1 MEVKPRALRR
11 YVKDDG
17 RVPFGEWMDALR
29 DVRVRAIIAKR
40 LTRVALGNF
49 GDHKAVG
56 GGVMELRFDIGPG
69 YRIYFAE
76 QGSTIVL
83 LLNGGDKSTQA
94 QDIATARG
102 FWAHWKE
109 KNDGQL

>member
-1 MEVKPRALRR
+1 MEVKPRPLRR

-17 RVPFGEWMDALR
+17 RVPFGEWMDGLR

-56 GGVMELRFDIGPG
+56 GRRDGAANRYRSGVPHLFC
-69 YRIYFAE
+69 
-76 QGSTIVL
+76 
-83 LLNGGDKSTQA
+83 
-94 QDIATARG
+94 
-102 FWAHWKE
+102 
-109 KNDGQL
+109 